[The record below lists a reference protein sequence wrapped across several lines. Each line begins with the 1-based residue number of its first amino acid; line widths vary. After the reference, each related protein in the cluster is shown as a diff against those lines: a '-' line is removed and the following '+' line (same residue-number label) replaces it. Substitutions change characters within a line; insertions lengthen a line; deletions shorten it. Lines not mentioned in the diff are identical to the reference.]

1 MEFLISI
8 YERWIEIPRWQKWLT
23 IISIAIVLFL
33 ALYFLRIVPL
43 SEQLLADREKLESL
57 RLTVNRLKVVEK
69 KKNKLEKEINNLKKE
84 LESIE
89 EKLPTGKEEV
99 SKIIRSISEANS
111 GVTVV
116 SIKRGSPI
124 SRKYYVEVPYNVEL
138 KSTYPQFVRWCEKL
152 SESDR
157 IVNFGN
163 LSIRA
168 SRSKSEKDTKD
179 YTVSVNLQIKVFNLK
194 R

>member
-8 YERWIEIPRWQKWLT
+8 YERWREIPRWQKWLT
-23 IISIAIVLFL
+23 ITSMAVVLFL
-33 ALYFLRIVPL
+33 TLYFLRIVPL
-43 SEQLLADREKLESL
+43 SEQLLADREELERL
-57 RLTVNRLKVVEK
+57 RLTVNRLKVVRRK
-69 KKNKLEKEINNLKKE
+69 KSKIEEEINNLKRE

-99 SKIIRSISEANS
+99 SRIIRSISEADD
-111 GVTVV
+111 GITVV

-124 SRKYYVEVPYNVEL
+124 SKEYYVEVPYSIEL

-152 SESDR
+152 SKSDW
-157 IVNFGN
+157 IINSGT

-168 SRSKSEKDTKD
+168 IRSEN
-179 YTVSVNLQIKVFNLK
+179 YTISVSLQIKAFNLK

>member
-23 IISIAIVLFL
+23 IMSVAIVLFFV
-33 ALYFLRIVPL
+33 LYFLRIVPL
-43 SEQLLADREKLESL
+43 SEQLSADKEKLERL
-57 RLTVNRLKVVEK
+57 RLTVNKLKVVEK

-84 LESIE
+84 LKSIE
-89 EKLPTGKEEV
+89 EKLPTGREEV
-99 SKIIRSISEANS
+99 SKIIRSISEADS

-116 SIKRGSPI
+116 SIKRGLPI
-124 SRKYYVEVPYNVEL
+124 SKKYYVEVPYNIEL
-138 KSTYPQFVRWCEKL
+138 KSTYPQFVHWCEKL
-152 SESDR
+152 SKSNR
-157 IVNFGN
+157 IINFGN

-168 SRSKSEKDTKD
+168 NRSKSEKDIKD
-179 YTVSVNLQIKVFNLK
+179 YTISVILQIKAFNLK

>member
-8 YERWIEIPRWQKWLT
+8 YERWTEIPRWQKGLI
-23 IISIAIVLFL
+23 IISVAVILFL

-43 SEQLLADREKLESL
+43 NEQLLASKEKLESL
-57 RLTVNRLKVVEK
+57 RLTVNKLKIAEK
-69 KKNKLEKEINNLKKE
+69 KKIKLEKEINALKKE
-84 LESIE
+84 LETIE

-99 SKIIRSISEANS
+99 SKIIRSISDADS
-111 GVTVV
+111 RVTVV
-116 SIKRGSPI
+116 SIKRSSPV
-124 SRKYYVEVPYNVEL
+124 SKKYYVEIPYNVEL

-152 SESDR
+152 SKSDR
-157 IVNFGN
+157 IINFGD

-168 SRSKSEKDTKD
+168 AKPEREENTENH
-179 YTVSVNLQIKVFNLK
+179 TINVSLQIKAFNLK